1 MNYGLKVDVWALGVV
16 MYGLLTSKFP
26 FNGKDSVNNKKIVIP
41 ARAMPECGQLLQA
54 MLERNE
60 DKRISAQDAL
70 AHQFCKGATTPE
82 RQPQVDPVDQTF
94 EIEKHQVDNCQLDRQ
109 DAENQKKKMMTASQL
124 KNRGTSANPLKVVH
138 HGERT
143 KLQLHDLQTAA
154 PMVCTNI
161 PARNPWGT
169 LMRKRMQRRPYRTCN
184 PCSRITRWM

>member
-1 MNYGLKVDVWALGVV
+1 
-16 MYGLLTSKFP
+16 
-26 FNGKDSVNNKKIVIP
+26 
-41 ARAMPECGQLLQA
+41 MPECGHLLQA
-54 MLERNE
+54 MLDRNE
-60 DKRISAQDAL
+60 DERITAQDAL
-70 AHQFCKGATTPE
+70 AHQFCKGAKTPE
-82 RQPQVDPVDQTF
+82 RQPQIDPVDQTF